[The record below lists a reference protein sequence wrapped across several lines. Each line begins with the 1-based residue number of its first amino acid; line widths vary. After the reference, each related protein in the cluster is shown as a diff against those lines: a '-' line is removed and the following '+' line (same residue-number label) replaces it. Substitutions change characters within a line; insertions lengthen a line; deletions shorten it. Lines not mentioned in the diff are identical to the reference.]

1 MENRKQNQIIFAL
14 ILALFITT
22 GCSSQGH
29 SEPQEP
35 PSAKEIHAAENRP
48 GGQNQQDLSPM
59 LSSLSESCRDI
70 FEDAARADAAD
81 TLETVNRLVERIGES
96 GYPAVDRQNQVDMVN
111 ADKTVEFCRQ
121 AKAGKRA
128 EVTIIT
134 VEYGGGL
141 TQYDLQANA
150 GGLSVSQTC
159 CRYEDGELKQKSSGT
174 YPADFWEYTE
184 EGYLLFRGSYFSQD
198 YYIYTVS
205 DVPVCTALR
214 AEPLDG
220 ECRQMNREYILPVGY
235 GLNNLFLTDW
245 NEQDFGQLDF
255 YDLFDKFYPLVR
267 GEAVPYRM
275 DENLGVGAVY
285 RIPGE
290 EFEQV
295 ILRYLKISRETLR
308 SKTVYFPEDGTYEYK
323 PRGLHEAESSDV
335 PYPEVTDCTKNPDG
349 TITLTVNAVYA
360 RKNTCRAFSHEV
372 VIRPLEG
379 DGFRYVSNRT
389 VPSPDHCGSEWRR
402 ERLTEEQWEEL
413 YGED

>member
-1 MENRKQNQIIFAL
+1 MENRKQKQITFAM
-14 ILALFITT
+14 ILALLIATS
-22 GCSSQGH
+22 CSSQPH
-29 SEPQEP
+29 SASQEP
-35 PSAKEIHAAENRP
+35 SSAKEIHAAGNGQTR
-48 GGQNQQDLSPM
+48 QNQQSLSPI

-70 FEDAARADAAD
+70 FEDAARTNTMD
-81 TLETVNRLVERIGES
+81 TLETVSRLVERVGES

-111 ADKTVEFCRQ
+111 ADKAVDFCRQ

-128 EVTIIT
+128 EVTVIT
-134 VEYGGGL
+134 VEYSGGL
-141 TQYDLQANA
+141 TQYDLQAKS
-150 GGLSVSQTC
+150 GELSVSQTC
-159 CRYEDGELKQKSSGT
+159 CYYEDGELKQKSTGA

-198 YYIYTVS
+198 YYIYAVS
-205 DVPVCTALR
+205 DVPVCAALR

-255 YDLFDKFYPLVR
+255 YDLFDKLYPLVR

-295 ILRYLKISRETLR
+295 ILRYLEIGRETLR
-308 SKTVYFPEDGTYEYK
+308 SKTIYFPEDNTYEYK

-335 PYPEVTDCTKNPDG
+335 PYPEVTDCRENPDG

-360 RKNTCRAFSHEV
+360 RKNTSRAFSHEV

-379 DGFRYVSNRT
+379 DGFRYVSNRI
-389 VPSPDHCGSEWRR
+389 VPSPDHCGPEWRR